1 VFKAACAVNSQRRWC
16 LTGTPIQ
23 NSLDDFGAL
32 LSFLNIYPF
41 KEKSK
46 FDFWVTNPLKARK
59 AHSMQ
64 KLKDLI
70 GATCLRRTKKT
81 LEKSCKLPE
90 RIDRIEKVRLHEKD
104 EQLYAF
110 FKTKC
115 SQLAEDLSKPKI
127 SSLAGIQCK
136 EGNLLS
142 LINFLR
148 LICDHGE
155 RLLPQAALNAWFA
168 RDSTLVNWQMMQ
180 SSRKSCCVCEILFE
194 EADSIA
200 SNGHELHCQ
209 HWICVS
215 CTIQAEGTS
224 IGDDDCPKCANSSD
238 CRNYSSSPN
247 ITGVDLPPSVKVE
260 ALVRN
265 LHSEQ
270 SAETRMSSS
279 KPVKRSQIATV
290 FKPDESA

>member
-46 FDFWVTNPLKARK
+46 FDFWITNPLKAQR

-70 GATCLRRTKKT
+70 RATCLRRTKKI
-81 LEKSCKLPE
+81 LEKSCKLPV
-90 RIDRIEKVRLHEKD
+90 RIDRIEKVKLHEKD

-110 FKTKC
+110 FRTKC

-136 EGNLLS
+136 EGNILS

-168 RDSTLVNWQMMQ
+168 RDSNLVNWQMMQ
-180 SSRKSCCVCEILFE
+180 NSRKRCCVCEIDFE
-194 EADSIA
+194 EADFIA
-200 SNGHELHCQ
+200 SNSHGLHCQ
-209 HWICVS
+209 HLICVS
-215 CTIQAEGTS
+215 CTIQVEGTS
-224 IGDDDCPKCANSSD
+224 IGDDIYPKCTNSSD
-238 CRNYSSSPN
+238 CRDYSSSPN
-247 ITGVDLPPSVKVE
+247 TTEVGLPPSAKVE
-260 ALVRN
+260 ALLRN
-265 LHSEQ
+265 LNSEQ
-270 SAETRMSSS
+270 SADTRMLTS
-279 KPVKRSQIATV
+279 KPVKRSVIATV
-290 FKPDESA
+290 FKYDESS